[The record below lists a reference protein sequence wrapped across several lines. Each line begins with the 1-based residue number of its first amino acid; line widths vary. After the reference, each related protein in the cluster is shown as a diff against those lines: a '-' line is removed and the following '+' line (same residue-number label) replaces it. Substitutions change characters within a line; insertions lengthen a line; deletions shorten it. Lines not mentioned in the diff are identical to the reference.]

1 MTFLLGCLASRWRR
15 VTLAF
20 DFIDLLLHHGKPVDL
35 ALDLTGDSRRQAATV
50 SGNERVDGQ
59 SLVLRFDI
67 EVANALA
74 EQQPLDA
81 VDVCGPLADQPTA
94 LTMRTPQVLF
104 VNTRNADYRPNVP
117 LTPAPSDESTKQH
130 LHVHSVGLH
139 RPSTT
144 VHFEAARVNQ
154 KALYAPRLEEPRK
167 PKGVVTHFVAKR
179 DRRHSATRLR
189 PTIPRRGELRHQ
201 AFSIAASHRVNAW
214 LLMVRKLDR
223 QKPTVLAQF

>member
-1 MTFLLGCLASRWRR
+1 MTFLLGCLASRWRH

-59 SLVLRFDI
+59 SLVLRFD
-67 EVANALA
+67 
-74 EQQPLDA
+74 
-81 VDVCGPLADQPTA
+81 
-94 LTMRTPQVLF
+94 
-104 VNTRNADYRPNVP
+104 
-117 LTPAPSDESTKQH
+117 
-130 LHVHSVGLH
+130 
-139 RPSTT
+139 
-144 VHFEAARVNQ
+144 FEAAGVNH
-154 KALYAPRLEEPRK
+154 KALYAPRLEEPCK